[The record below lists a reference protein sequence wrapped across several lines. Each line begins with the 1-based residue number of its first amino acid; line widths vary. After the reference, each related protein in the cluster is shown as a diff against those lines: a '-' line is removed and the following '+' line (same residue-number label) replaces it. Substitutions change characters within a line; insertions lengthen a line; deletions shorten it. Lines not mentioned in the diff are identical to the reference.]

1 MNTVGGVIEVKA
13 QQHEVRRVDD
23 SQDRTPRRRRTTPKA
38 EGPATTALVP
48 QRERTVAFYGD
59 DIPVAQADDG
69 TLYVALRPITD
80 YLGLAFGSQRLRV
93 LRDEVMAERR
103 RSVLMTAAD
112 GRQREQ
118 LCLPLDLLPGWLF
131 GVTPGQA
138 RPEIMEKLK
147 RYRADC
153 FRVLWQAFAGDASAL
168 VPAITPIPARSTPD
182 ITALEHIEQMGLA
195 IATMARQ
202 QIAFEQHVDS
212 RFSILEADVVEQR
225 EALTGRLDQ
234 AAAVVGS
241 LLRRV
246 DAIEGV
252 VSPGQVIS
260 DAQAA
265 EISTLVKAIATEMAT
280 HDKDTGA
287 KGRNPYQAVFGELY
301 RRFRVS
307 SYHNIPV
314 RRFNDVMAWL
324 RAYQETVDTRG
335 GESE

>member
-1 MNTVGGVIEVKA
+1 M
-13 QQHEVRRVDD
+13 DD
-23 SQDRTPRRRRTTPKA
+23 KQDRAPRRRRTQTSA
-38 EGPATTALVP
+38 EAPVSTALVP

-59 DIPVAQADDG
+59 DIPVAQTQDG

-80 YLGLAFGSQRLRV
+80 FLGLYFSAQRRRV
-93 LRDEVMAERR
+93 LRDDVLAERM

-138 RPEIMEKLK
+138 RPEIIDKLR

-153 FRVLWQAFAGDASAL
+153 FRVLWQAFAGESSAL
-168 VPAITPIPARSTPD
+168 TTTAPAPSPD
-182 ITALEHIEQMGLA
+182 SLALEHIEHMALA
-195 IATMARQ
+195 IARMAREQ
-202 QIAFEQHVDS
+202 RGFEQHVEV
-212 RFSILEADVVEQR
+212 RFTTLETDIAEQR
-225 EALTGRLDQ
+225 DALSGRLDQ
-234 AAAVVGS
+234 AAVVVGS

-260 DAQAA
+260 EAQAA

-280 HDKDTGA
+280 RDKEIGA
-287 KGRNPYQAVFGELY
+287 KGRNPYQSVFGELY

-307 SYHNIPV
+307 SYHNIPLQ
-314 RRFNDVMAWL
+314 RFADVMAWL
-324 RAYQETVDTRG
+324 REYQEALDTP
-335 GESE
+335 S

>member
-1 MNTVGGVIEVKA
+1 MASDETDSDVVLTPIEQRTVVLTPDGDDEVVAARTEASEIYLPIRPICNALGISWTTQHRKIRADVVLLESVRTLRLHTKGGQQNLVCMDVEAIPMWLAGIEP
-13 QQHEVRRVDD
+13 RRVRDD
-23 SQDRTPRRRRTTPKA
+23 
-38 EGPATTALVP
+38 L
-48 QRERTVAFYGD
+48 RER
-59 DIPVAQADDG
+59 
-69 TLYVALRPITD
+69 
-80 YLGLAFGSQRLRV
+80 
-93 LRDEVMAERR
+93 
-103 RSVLMTAAD
+103 LMSY
-112 GRQREQ
+112 
-118 LCLPLDLLPGWLF
+118 
-131 GVTPGQA
+131 
-138 RPEIMEKLK
+138 K
-147 RYRADC
+147 RWVRKVVYE
-153 FRVLWQAFAGDASAL
+153 AFARETGIPNAMSSAR
-168 VPAITPIPARSTPD
+168 VPVPTSPD
-182 ITALEHIEQMGLA
+182 IMALEHIEQMGLA

-260 DAQAA
+260 EAQAA

-280 HDKDTGA
+280 RDKETGA

-314 RRFNDVMAWL
+314 RRFADVMAWL
-324 RAYQETVDTRG
+324 REYQETLDARG
-335 GESE
+335 EESI